1 MAEEYVE
8 PEQIRQAKLAD
19 LASGDL
25 TRSTRALL
33 YLTYEDPD
41 RHWIEGLLLDPLG
54 EDNDPQLRSLAVTC
68 MGHVGRMH
76 GVVCEQGVG
85 RLRRLLSDEA
95 LAGVERMLLAIS
107 NRSQEWRVPEDLTTY
122 GA

>member
-1 MAEEYVE
+1 MEEEVVA
-8 PEQIRQAKLAD
+8 PEQIREEKLVD

-41 RHWIEGLLLDPLG
+41 RHWLERLLLDQLG
-54 EDNDPQLRSLAVTC
+54 TDKDPQLRSLAVTC

-76 GVVCEQGVG
+76 GVVGEKVVD
-85 RLRRLLSDEA
+85 RLRQLLSDEA
-95 LAGVERMLLAIS
+95 LAGFAENALDDIESLARVEKL
-107 NRSQEWRVPEDLTTY
+107 
-122 GA
+122 